1 MPKSKNKYVTTS
13 EMIRGVQ
20 LPDTPDFRAGDFRV
34 FRPTRYDVLCG
45 RGAPI
50 QNHEGN
56 VRMRR
61 IISKF
66 ARRYFN
72 ARKFIK
78 QSIADE
84 AVLCVK
90 GTGSVKARFLKR
102 ADRENFWYEVDD
114 KVASDKVSHFLRCM
128 VRKGDLDS
136 LSESPDEEAIVDAY
150 SGQARA
156 ALSTDKVSARTDALA
171 GFGAPSYPK
180 LSKHVINP
188 ITDGV
193 SLPMMAN
200 NLLLSSRLA
209 ESQSRSAVLAAN
221 GAGLLPNFV
230 GSELEQRRLALQQH
244 TSNKVIYLANATN
257 EVINFVTKERLR
269 RQVLGLNQAP
279 LAQSNLLGK
288 NLCLMNDDILKELL
302 VKNR

>member
-1 MPKSKNKYVTTS
+1 
-13 EMIRGVQ
+13 MIRGVQ
-20 LPDTPDFRAGDFRV
+20 PPHAPGFRAGDFKV

-45 RGAPI
+45 RGTPI

-66 ARRYFN
+66 ARRYHN

-102 ADRENFWYEVDD
+102 ADRENFWYEVPD
-114 KVASDKVSHFLRCM
+114 KVASDKVSHCLRCM
-128 VRKGDLDS
+128 VRKGDLDN
-136 LSESPDEEAIVDAY
+136 LPEDPEEEAIVDAY
-150 SGQARA
+150 SGQASI
-156 ALSTDKVSARTDALA
+156 ALPTDKVSERTDAL
-171 GFGAPSYPK
+171 APSYPK
-180 LSKHVINP
+180 LSKRDITP
-188 ITDGV
+188 ITNGV

-200 NLLLSSRLA
+200 HLLLSSRLA
-209 ESQSRSAVLAAN
+209 ESHSRSAVLAAN
-221 GAGLLPNFV
+221 GAGVLPNFV

-244 TSNKVIYLANATN
+244 TTNEVMNLATTN

-269 RQVLGLNQAP
+269 RQILGLNQAS
-279 LAQSNLLGK
+279 LAQSNLLGQ
-288 NLCLMNDDILKELL
+288 NLYLMNDDILKELL
-302 VKNR
+302 VKNCR